1 LRFGILRNG
10 GNRRC
15 GEGDRRKRG
24 VRKVIRSEIEEDSK
38 EERELRRMRREK
50 EEKERERG
58 EGGESV
64 GRWGKIDDVKV

>member
-50 EEKERERG
+50 EEKEEKALDV
-58 EGGESV
+58 GGN
-64 GRWGKIDDVKV
+64 R